1 MPTPQSSA
9 SEEHLQQ
16 SLQLAGWLSQ
26 ALAKVLSSCVQ
37 ECVEAQFQLHQG
49 LAGAQ
54 PRGNVLAALSCEAAA
69 GQPVGDT

>member
-1 MPTPQSSA
+1 MPTLRSSA
-9 SEEHLQQ
+9 NEEQLQQ

-26 ALAKVLSSCVQ
+26 ALTKVLSSCIQ

-49 LAGAQ
+49 LAGAE
-54 PRGNVLAALSCEAAA
+54 PRGNVLAALSCESTA